1 MRSSKIW
8 LKSYLFH
15 MRQFPDC
22 VSYEK
27 FVDKCPTYCSIDVL
41 VWKCQLSSI
50 VQMVKT
56 QVQSQNH
63 KNYFRF
69 SYVYAQVL
77 KFAMQLNR
85 IELRVNPLF
94 TEKYF
99 DIGNYIFK
107 FILLRQ
113 INECILFQGTNLS
126 SRISIRCEVISLE
139 TINTRQLCH

>member
-1 MRSSKIW
+1 MKTD
-8 LKSYLFH
+8 LFYVW
-15 MRQFPDC
+15 QISDC

-27 FVDKCPTYCSIDVL
+27 FVDKCPTYCSLDVL
-41 VWKCQLSSI
+41 FWKCQLSSI
-50 VQMVKT
+50 VQMVQT

-69 SYVYAQVL
+69 SFVYTQVL
-77 KFAMQLNR
+77 KSAMQLNR
-85 IELRVNPLF
+85 IELRVNSLL

-113 INECILFQGTNLS
+113 INECILF
-126 SRISIRCEVISLE
+126 
-139 TINTRQLCH
+139 